1 MQSKGFARTAI
12 AAAALFS
19 ISACSSL
26 TSLKDQFIGG
36 GGPAAGP
43 ERLAGFIGAAVADE
57 PRAALEA
64 REILARG
71 GSAADAA
78 VALGFTLAVTYPS
91 RAGLGSGGACLAYSP
106 GKDGPAGGRPEA
118 IMFMPQAPAQTPP
131 GADRPAAVPML
142 ARGLYLLYARYGRLP
157 FESLLAGPEQL
168 AKFGVPVSRALA
180 TDLAVVAGPL
190 GEDPNARAIFTP
202 NGKPLAEGGR
212 ITQPD
217 LGATLSQL
225 RTAGVGDLYQGALAR
240 RLAAA
245 SRLAGGPLTVDEMR
259 AAVPSAAAPLS
270 LPAGNDLVAF
280 LPPPADGGLA
290 AAASFKTLYSNPRD
304 IAAAQAVAV
313 GTAVR
318 ARQGGVDPNALLASP
333 AAGGSLSPLP
343 ASTGFAVLDKN
354 GNSVACEL
362 TMGNLFGTGRIA
374 PGTGIVLGASPRA
387 YTPPLLAAAIAWNE
401 PLEAFRAVVAGSG
414 QDGAPLAV
422 AAGMAN
428 ALRANTAMPAPVPEP
443 GRADVIACSRYL
455 PGNESACSWAADPRG
470 HGLAAAS
477 N

>member
-1 MQSKGFARTAI
+1 MQSRRFARTAI

-36 GGPAAGP
+36 SAPAAGP

-57 PRAALEA
+57 PRAALQA

-106 GKDGPAGGRPEA
+106 AKIGPAGGRPEA
-118 IMFMPQAPAQTPP
+118 IMFMPTAPAQAPP
-131 GADRPAAVPML
+131 GADRPAAAPML

-180 TDLAVVAGPL
+180 ADLGVVAGPL
-190 GEDPNARAIFTP
+190 AADPNARAIFAP
-202 NGKPLAEGGR
+202 NGKPLAEGDR
-212 ITQPD
+212 LMQPD

-245 SRLAGGPLTVDEMR
+245 SRLAGGPLTLDAMR
-259 AAVPSAAAPLS
+259 ASVPSAAAPLS
-270 LPAGNDLVAF
+270 VAAGNDVMAF

-290 AAASFKTLYSNPRD
+290 AAAAFKALYGNPRNE
-304 IAAAQAVAV
+304 AAAQARAV
-313 GTAVR
+313 GAAVR
-318 ARQGGVDPNALLASP
+318 WRQGGADPGAVLASAP
-333 AAGGSLSPLP
+333 AGGSLPPLP
-343 ASTGFAVLDKN
+343 ASTGFVVLDRD
-354 GNSVACEL
+354 GNSVACDL
-362 TMGNLFGTGRIA
+362 TMGNLFGTGRVA
-374 PGTGIVLGASPRA
+374 PGTGIVLGASPAA
-387 YTPPLLAAAIAWNE
+387 YAPPLLAAAIAWNE
-401 PLEAFRAVVAGSG
+401 PLEAFRAAVAGSG
-414 QDGAPLAV
+414 QEGAALAV

-428 ALRANTAMPAPVPEP
+428 ALRTNAAMAAPVPEP

-455 PGNESACSWAADPRG
+455 PGNESACGWAADPRG